1 MVLLTLKTIAIWYKN
16 MVEVTING
24 MFDLQDQRAKSL
36 MIKGPVWT

>member
-1 MVLLTLKTIAIWYKN
+1 

-36 MIKGPVWT
+36 MIKGPV